1 MIGQERPPPFI
12 EMRDVDVVFG
22 GKVKALSGIDLSLG
36 KGDIVGLVG
45 ESGSGKTTLCKVLM
59 GLARPTSGRIAI
71 EGETL
76 TDIFMRDRLAFRRRA
91 QMLLQDAVASLSPR
105 MSIRALVEE
114 PLRIHSLPLAEGRAR
129 IDAILKR
136 LGLPP
141 NTLDK
146 YPHQV
151 SGGQA
156 RRVAIL
162 RALVLQPDIIVAD
175 EPTAGL
181 DVSVQGDLLN
191 LMLDLHA
198 EFGLTY
204 LIVSH
209 NLNVIRRI
217 TRRTAVMY
225 LGQIV
230 EEAPTTALFKAPAH
244 PYTAAL
250 LSTNPSVDPA
260 RRKARIILKGEIPS
274 VVDPPPGCR
283 FHTRCPQAGS
293 RCAVEVPELR
303 EAGDGRRV
311 RCHFPLATTLGLQA

>member
-1 MIGQERPPPFI
+1 
-12 EMRDVDVVFG
+12 
-22 GKVKALSGIDLSLG
+22 
-36 KGDIVGLVG
+36 
-45 ESGSGKTTLCKVLM
+45 M

-76 TDIFMRDRLAFRRRA
+76 TAIFARDGLAFRRRA

-105 MSIRALVEE
+105 MRIRALAEE
-114 PLRIHSLPLAEGRAR
+114 PLRIHALPIAEGRAR
-129 IDAILKR
+129 IEALLKR
-136 LGLPP
+136 LGLPL

-162 RALVLQPDIIVAD
+162 RALVLQPQIIVAD

-191 LMLDLHA
+191 LMLDLHG

-217 TRRTAVMY
+217 TKRTAVMY

-230 EEAPTTALFKAPAH
+230 EEAPTKALFEAPAH

-260 RRKARIILKGEIPS
+260 RRKARIVLQGEIPS
-274 VVDPPPGCR
+274 VVNPPSGCR
-283 FHTRCPQAGS
+283 FHTRCPQAVA
-293 RCAVEVPELR
+293 RCSVDVPKLR
-303 EAGDGRRV
+303 EAENGRRV
-311 RCHFPLATTLGLQA
+311 RCHFPLATTLAVPVQDAV

>member
-1 MIGQERPPPFI
+1 MSAPFI
-12 EMRDVDVVFG
+12 EMHDVDVVFG
-22 GKVKALSGIDLSLG
+22 GKVQALSRINIAMDRR
-36 KGDIVGLVG
+36 DIVGLVG

-59 GLARPTSGRIAI
+59 GLARPTSGRISI

-76 TDIFMRDRLAFRRRA
+76 TDIIARDGLAFRRRA

-105 MSIRALVEE
+105 MAIRALVEE

-129 IDAILKR
+129 IDALLNR
-136 LGLPP
+136 LGLPQ

-162 RALVLQPDIIVAD
+162 RALVLQPQIIVAD

-191 LMLDLHA
+191 LMLDLHS

-217 TRRTAVMY
+217 THRTLVMY

-230 EEAPTTALFKAPAH
+230 EDAPTRMLFEAPAH

-260 RRKARIILKGEIPS
+260 RRKARIILRGEIPS
-274 VVDPPPGCR
+274 VVDPPAGCR
-283 FHTRCPQAGS
+283 FHTRCPQAVA
-293 RCAVEVPELR
+293 RCTTDLPQLR
-303 EAGDGRRV
+303 EAYDGRRV
-311 RCHFPLATTLGLQA
+311 RCHFPLATSLAMTVAVG